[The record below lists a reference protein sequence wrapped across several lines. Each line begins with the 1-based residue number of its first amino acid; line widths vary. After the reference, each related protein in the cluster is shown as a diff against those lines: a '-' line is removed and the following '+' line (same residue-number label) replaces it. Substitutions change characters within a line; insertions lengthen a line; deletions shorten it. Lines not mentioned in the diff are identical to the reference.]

1 MTFNEDHISQIPAL
15 LFLQKLGYTYL
26 TPDEALSGRDN
37 KLTNVLQEKIL
48 LESLKRIN
56 RFTYKGREHE
66 FSDGALISVVQT
78 IKNYRDDGLIRTN
91 EQIYDLLCLGKSV
104 EQTIDGDTKSFT
116 VNYIDWVHPKN
127 NSYHVTEEYA
137 VERSGS
143 YETYRPDI
151 VLFVNGIPLVVIE
164 CKKPE
169 EKDSLKQA
177 ISQHIRNQK
186 NDGITRL
193 FVYSQI
199 LVAINKNEAKY
210 ATAGTPEKFWAVWKE
225 DDTDT
230 AIESVLKHETD
241 TASHDKIFESRYRY
255 VAKEFQSQEYAGVR
269 KITEQDR
276 TLYSLARPE
285 RLLEFTYKYIVY
297 DGPDK
302 KIARYQQY
310 NAIKKTLDRVKN
322 TDKDGKRTGGVIW
335 HTQGSGKSLT
345 MVMLAKALALEPAIK
360 NPKVIVVTDRDD
372 LDKQISETFV
382 KCGKE
387 AERATTGR
395 NLADLITENKKTI
408 ITTLV
413 HKFQA
418 ILKTGKVKDTSPN
431 IFVLVDEGHRT
442 QYGSFHVAMNRVF
455 PNACYI
461 GFTGTPLMKKEKN
474 TASKFGGIID
484 VYNIAQ
490 AVKDQ
495 AVVPLLYEGRY
506 VELEV
511 HQKSI
516 DDWFERMCKDLSKDQ
531 QADLKRKFA
540 KADQLNKSDKKI
552 QRIAYDISEHFNREY
567 KGTGFKGQLAADSKT
582 SAVRFKKY
590 LDEFGIVTSD
600 VIISAPDQREGY
612 SDIDE
617 ETSDEVLQFW
627 KKMMS
632 KYRTEEEY
640 NKQIIDKFKSP
651 DDPDIIIVVDK
662 LLTGFDAPR
671 NTVLYIARSLREHT
685 LLQAIARVNRLCEGK
700 DFGTIIDYYGVLGE
714 LDTAMHVYGS
724 LEDFDADEVAGAL
737 AHVEEEIRT
746 LPQKHSDLLDVFKTV
761 KGRDEEAYE
770 ELLSNDDI
778 RDLFYSRLVDFSKTL
793 KIALSTYKFV
803 DETPETTVNRYKRDL
818 EYFLKLRAAVSRRYS
833 ETIKYSEYEGKIRKL
848 IDQHVDAND
857 ITNITELVSIFD
869 KEKFGK
875 ELEKIE
881 GTAARAD
888 TIATRTRKA
897 ITEKWEDDPA
907 FFKKF
912 SKLLE
917 DVIEEYRNKRITEAE
932 YLKKASEICDAVTN
946 HKDTDIPPELKG
958 NPSARA
964 YYGLIVEKLS
974 DLFPDEGSCRAE
986 SARAGIDI
994 HEIIEVL
1001 KIVDWGNNIDV
1012 QKRMAQRI
1020 DDYLFDFADKRGI
1033 KLDIEKLDEL
1043 IASLIQTAKN
1053 RDGK

>member
-116 VNYIDWVHPKN
+116 VNYIDWVHPEN

-241 TASHDKIFESRYRY
+241 NASREKIFESRFRY
-255 VAKEFQSQEYAGVR
+255 VAKEFQSQEYAGAR

-276 TLYSLARPE
+276 TLYALARPE

-372 LDKQISETFV
+372 LDKQIAETFV

-418 ILKTGKVKDTSPN
+418 ILKTGKVTDTSPN

-442 QYGSFHVAMNRVF
+442 HYGSFHVAMNRVF

-461 GFTGTPLMKKEKN
+461 GFTGTPLMNKEKN

-932 YLKKASEICDAVTN
+932 YLKKASEICDAVAN

-974 DLFPDEGSCRAE
+974 DLFPVEGSCRSE